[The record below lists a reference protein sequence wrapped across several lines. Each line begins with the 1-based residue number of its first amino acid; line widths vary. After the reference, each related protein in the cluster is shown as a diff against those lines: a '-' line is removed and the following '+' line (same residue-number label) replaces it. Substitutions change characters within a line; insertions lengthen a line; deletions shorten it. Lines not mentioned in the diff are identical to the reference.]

1 MKWKSDL
8 IEDVRS
14 NTTADDLCCGI
25 DHFLNLW
32 PDAKDEESVINTYS
46 GQEVTEC
53 NREALKQQFLKVKNN
68 CKAILE
74 IGIGRNG
81 KDSFATVFFE
91 NKNDDTKYVG
101 VDIEDRS
108 WLVDYGEN
116 IFTIQGNSSNYDEIV
131 EIVKDKFEI
140 EEFDFI
146 FIDGLHSLNQV
157 LKDWEYTNLL
167 SDTGIVGLHDT
178 SHHIGPYL
186 FVRNLDKDKWDVIE
200 NACPKDYGIGFAA
213 KKLNIEVV

>member
-1 MKWKSDL
+1 MKWESDL
-8 IEDVRS
+8 IKDVRS
-14 NTTADDLCCGI
+14 NTNADDLCCGI

-32 PDAKDEESVINTYS
+32 PDAKNEDSVINTYS
-46 GQEVTEC
+46 GKEVTDC
-53 NREALKQQFLKVKNN
+53 NRESLKKQFLKVKDT
-68 CKAILE
+68 CRAILE

-81 KDSFATVFFE
+81 KDSFATVFFD
-91 NKNDDTKYVG
+91 NKTNDTKYVG

-131 EIVKDKFEI
+131 EIIKDNFEI

-157 LKDWEYTNLL
+157 LKDWEYTKLL

-178 SHHIGPYL
+178 SHHIGPFL
-186 FVRNLDKDKWDVIE
+186 FIRNLDKDKWDVIE
-200 NACPKDYGIGFAA
+200 NACPQDYGIGFAT
-213 KKLNIEVV
+213 KINSKN

>member
-53 NREALKQQFLKVKNN
+53 NREALKEQFLRVKDN

-131 EIVKDKFEI
+131 EIIKDKFEI
-140 EEFDFI
+140 EKFDFI

-178 SHHIGPYL
+178 SHHIGPFL
-186 FVRNLDKDKWDVIE
+186 FIRNLDKNKWDVIE
-200 NACPKDYGIGFAA
+200 NACPQDYGIGFAT
-213 KKLNIEVV
+213 KIHSKN

>member
-46 GQEVTEC
+46 GKEVTDC
-53 NREALKQQFLKVKNN
+53 NRESLKEQFLKIKDT

-81 KDSFATVFFE
+81 KDSFATIFFE
-91 NKNDDTKYVG
+91 NKNKDTKYVG
-101 VDIEDRS
+101 LDIQDRS
-108 WLVDYGEN
+108 WLVDCGEN
-116 IFTIQGNSSNYDEIV
+116 IFTIQGNSSNYDENVKI
-131 EIVKDKFEI
+131 IKDKFEI
-140 EEFDFI
+140 GEFDFI

-157 LKDWEYTNLL
+157 LRDWEYTNLL
-167 SDTGIVGLHDT
+167 SDTGTVGLHDT
-178 SHHIGPYL
+178 SHHIGPFL
-186 FVRNLDKDKWDVIE
+186 FIRNLDKDKWDVIE
-200 NACPKDYGIGFAA
+200 NACPQDYGIGFAT
-213 KKLNIEVV
+213 KKNK

>member
-46 GQEVTEC
+46 GREVTEC
-53 NREALKQQFLKVKNN
+53 NRESLKQQFLKVKDN

-101 VDIEDRS
+101 LDIQDRS
-108 WLVDYGEN
+108 WLVDCGEN
-116 IFTIQGNSSNYDEIV
+116 IFTIQGHSSNYDENVKI
-131 EIVKDKFEI
+131 IKDKFEI
-140 EEFDFI
+140 GEFDFI

-157 LKDWEYTNLL
+157 LRDWEYTNLL
-167 SDTGIVGLHDT
+167 SDTGTVGLHDT
-178 SHHIGPYL
+178 SHHIGPFL
-186 FVRNLDKDKWDVIE
+186 FIRNLDKDKWDVIE
-200 NACPKDYGIGFAA
+200 NACPQDYGIGFAT
-213 KKLNIEVV
+213 KKNK

>member
-74 IGIGRNG
+74 IGIGRHG

>member
-14 NTTADDLCCGI
+14 NTAADDLCCGI

-91 NKNDDTKYVG
+91 NKNNDTKYVG

-131 EIVKDKFEI
+131 EIINDKFEI
-140 EEFDFI
+140 EKFDFI

-178 SHHIGPYL
+178 SHHIGPFL
-186 FVRNLDKDKWDVIE
+186 FISNLDKNKWNVIE
-200 NACPKDYGIGFAA
+200 NACPQDYGIGFAT
-213 KKLNIEVV
+213 KIQDKN

>member
-32 PDAKDEESVINTYS
+32 PDAKGEETVINTYS

-53 NREALKQQFLKVKNN
+53 NREALRQQFLKVKDN

-91 NKNDDTKYVG
+91 NKNNDTKYVG

-116 IFTIQGNSSNYDEIV
+116 IFTIQGSSSNYDEIV
-131 EIVKDKFEI
+131 EIIKDKFEI
-140 EEFDFI
+140 EKFDFI

-178 SHHIGPYL
+178 SHHIGPFL
-186 FVRNLDKDKWDVIE
+186 FIRNLDKNKWDVIE
-200 NACPKDYGIGFAA
+200 NACPQDYGIGFAT
-213 KKLNIEVV
+213 KIHSKN

>member
-8 IEDVRS
+8 IKDVRS
-14 NTTADDLCCGI
+14 NTNADDLCCGI

-32 PDAKDEESVINTYS
+32 PEAKDEETVINTYS
-46 GQEVTEC
+46 GKEVTNC
-53 NREALKQQFLKVKNN
+53 NREALREQFLKVKDN

-74 IGIGRNG
+74 IGVGRNG

-91 NKNDDTKYVG
+91 NKNNDTIYVG

-108 WLVDYGEN
+108 WLVDCGEN

-131 EIVKDKFEI
+131 KIIKNKFHI
-140 EEFDFI
+140 DEFDFI
-146 FIDGLHSLNQV
+146 FIDGLHSINQV

-167 SDTGIVGLHDT
+167 SERGIVGLHDT
-178 SHHIGPYL
+178 SHHIGPFL
-186 FVRNLDKDKWDVIE
+186 FIRNLDKDKWDVIE
-200 NACPKDYGIGFAA
+200 NACPQDYGIGFAT
-213 KKLNIEVV
+213 KK

>member
-1 MKWKSDL
+1 MKWESDL
-8 IEDVRS
+8 IGDVRS
-14 NTTADDLCCGI
+14 NTNADDLCCGI

-32 PDAKDEESVINTYS
+32 PEAKDEESVINTYS

-53 NREALKQQFLKVKNN
+53 NREALKQQFLKVKDN

-91 NKNDDTKYVG
+91 NKNNDTKYVG

-140 EEFDFI
+140 DEFDFI

-200 NACPKDYGIGFAA
+200 NACPKDYGIGFAT
-213 KKLNIEVV
+213 KKNKK

>member
-91 NKNDDTKYVG
+91 NKNNDTKYVG

-131 EIVKDKFEI
+131 EIIKDKFEI
-140 EEFDFI
+140 EKFDFI

-178 SHHIGPYL
+178 SHHIGPFL
-186 FVRNLDKDKWDVIE
+186 FIRNLDKNKWDVIE
-200 NACPKDYGIGFAA
+200 NACPQDYGIGFAT
-213 KKLNIEVV
+213 KIHDKN

>member
-91 NKNDDTKYVG
+91 NKNNDTKYVG

-131 EIVKDKFEI
+131 EIIKDKFEI
-140 EEFDFI
+140 EKFDFI

-178 SHHIGPYL
+178 SHHIGPFL
-186 FVRNLDKDKWDVIE
+186 FIRNLDKDKWDVIE
-200 NACPKDYGIGFAA
+200 NACPQDYGIGFAT
-213 KKLNIEVV
+213 KIHDKN

>member
-14 NTTADDLCCGI
+14 NTTADDLCGGI

-91 NKNDDTKYVG
+91 NKNNDTKYVG

-108 WLVDYGEN
+108 WLVDCGEN

-131 EIVKDKFEI
+131 EIIKDKFEI
-140 EEFDFI
+140 EKFDFI

-178 SHHIGPYL
+178 SHHIGPFL
-186 FVRNLDKDKWDVIE
+186 FIRNLDKNKWDVIE
-200 NACPKDYGIGFAA
+200 NACPQDYGIGFAT
-213 KKLNIEVV
+213 KRLNIEVV

>member
-8 IEDVRS
+8 IKDVRS

-91 NKNDDTKYVG
+91 NKNNDTKYVG

-131 EIVKDKFEI
+131 EIIKDKFEI
-140 EEFDFI
+140 EKFDFI

-178 SHHIGPYL
+178 SHHIGPFL
-186 FVRNLDKDKWDVIE
+186 FIRNLDKDKWDVIE
-200 NACPKDYGIGFAA
+200 NACHQDYGIGFAT
-213 KKLNIEVV
+213 KIHDKN

>member
-1 MKWKSDL
+1 MKWESDL
-8 IEDVRS
+8 IKDVRS
-14 NTTADDLCCGI
+14 NTNADDLCCGI

-32 PDAKDEESVINTYS
+32 PDAKNEDSVINTYS
-46 GQEVTEC
+46 GKEVTDC
-53 NREALKQQFLKVKNN
+53 NRESLKEQFLKVKDT
-68 CKAILE
+68 CRAILE

-81 KDSFATVFFE
+81 KDSFATVFFD
-91 NKNDDTKYVG
+91 NKTNDTKYVG

-131 EIVKDKFEI
+131 EIIKDNFEI

-157 LKDWEYTNLL
+157 LKDWEYTKLL

-178 SHHIGPYL
+178 SHHIGPFL
-186 FVRNLDKDKWDVIE
+186 FIRNLDKDKWDVIE
-200 NACPKDYGIGFAA
+200 NACPQDYGIGFAT
-213 KKLNIEVV
+213 KINSKN